1 MFALITTSLE
11 LQATPPFSQSTTLNI
26 SRALT
31 FDLVIAMGGTAT
43 SSQKG
48 LYWTRRSYYK
58 LLKCRVLLVVVVAA
72 IAAQEEH

>member
-31 FDLVIAMGGTAT
+31 FDLVIAMGGTPPAV
-43 SSQKG
+43 KKV
-48 LYWTRRSYYK
+48 Y
-58 LLKCRVLLVVVVAA
+58 
-72 IAAQEEH
+72 IEQEEAIISFSNIEYCRFLLLLPFAAKEVH

>member
-48 LYWTRRSYYK
+48 LY
-58 LLKCRVLLVVVVAA
+58 
-72 IAAQEEH
+72 